1 MRYKKYENYFLK
13 TLVYIPM
20 IKQAFSFNGFVKPK
34 VVGPYC
40 IFAPK

>member
-1 MRYKKYENYFLK
+1 MRYRKYENYFLR
-13 TLVYIPM
+13 TLVYLPM
-20 IKQAFSFNGFVKPK
+20 IKQAFSFGGFTKPK

>member
-1 MRYKKYENYFLK
+1 MLYKKYENYFLK
-13 TLVYIPM
+13 VLVYFPM